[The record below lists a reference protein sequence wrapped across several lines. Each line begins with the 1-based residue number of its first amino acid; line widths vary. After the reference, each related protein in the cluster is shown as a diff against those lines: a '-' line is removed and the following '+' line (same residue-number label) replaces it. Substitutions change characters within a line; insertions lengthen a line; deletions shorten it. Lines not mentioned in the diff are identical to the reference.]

1 MACFLPGH
9 FPRSLIAIGLS
20 VAPHSATARNKASEE
35 LENTPAVGPRH
46 TVHGDA
52 EVSVPAGHLGVTEFR
67 FCDRWQEP
75 GQEWAMMAHLALSDE
90 GDS

>member
-9 FPRSLIAIGLS
+9 FPRSLFTLGLS
-20 VAPHSATARNKASEE
+20 LAPHSTILKSKPEE
-35 LENTPAVGPRH
+35 EFENMPPVGPQQ
-46 TVHGDA
+46 TVQGDA
-52 EVSVPAGHLGVTEFR
+52 EASGPAGHLGVTEFR

-90 GDS
+90 GES